1 MRSNEVSRAEG
12 EGGWGLKGGLGSG
25 GGAQGLGRE
34 WSQIAAPDKPA
45 RAAGTGPTHSP
56 PLPGSPLPVP
66 AFITPP
72 RCACPRL
79 LPAPLQPRALVSHSS
94 PVATHHGEPCSAL
107 ALPCT
112 AHAHAPARATEGG
125 RDSVSAR
132 LRVGGDRRREW
143 RGREIRT
150 RRRTEGRGGGEWGR
164 GFGSERERGEEG

>member
-1 MRSNEVSRAEG
+1 MEDAIERSEQSRG
-12 EGGWGLKGGLGSG
+12 GGGGGGGWGLAAVVVRKGWAGSG
-25 GGAQGLGRE
+25 RRSLLLI
-34 WSQIAAPDKPA
+34 S
-45 RAAGTGPTHSP
+45 
-56 PLPGSPLPVP
+56 LPGQPGLAQPIPLRCPPVP

-107 ALPCT
+107 ALPCS
-112 AHAHAPARATEGG
+112 AHAHAPARAAEGG
-125 RDSVSAR
+125 RDSVTSR

-143 RGREIRT
+143 RRGREIRT
-150 RRRTEGRGGGEWGR
+150 RRRTEGRGGGEWGT